1 MKKTF
6 LLLSTVILSM
16 ILFSCC
22 KDDQEQVSLF
32 YKEVIYD
39 FSDGVDYFTATLASC
54 SGVKDINDPSKGTIY
69 ATINIKA
76 NRLCNLKFSSIE
88 GLIDDTYI
96 TEYSVYPLVY
106 YPAVPFSQEFSLS
119 KDQTV
124 VLNLAFPNVPTRL
137 LKVGRLR
144 LAVLISNFK
153 NYGFTIHQIPYKPD
167 TDRIVWI

>member
-88 GLIDDTYI
+88 GLID
-96 TEYSVYPLVY
+96 L
-106 YPAVPFSQEFSLS
+106 SLIHIS
-119 KDQTV
+119 E
-124 VLNLAFPNVPTRL
+124 PTRL
-137 LKVGRLR
+137 LSISY
-144 LAVLISNFK
+144 AVFCLK
-153 NYGFTIHQIPYKPD
+153 KKKKKPQHQK
-167 TDRIVWI
+167 TE